1 MCSVWNKS
9 TSKKAILSELKRL
22 DSGISTLESK
32 KLKGFTKSSS
42 VYKLKLKAEG
52 QVLMLYRKALGNNGS
67 IGLKIHQN

>member
-1 MCSVWNKS
+1 MRSVWNKP

-22 DSGISTLESK
+22 HSGISTLESK

-52 QVLMLYRKALGNNGS
+52 KVLMLY
-67 IGLKIHQN
+67 